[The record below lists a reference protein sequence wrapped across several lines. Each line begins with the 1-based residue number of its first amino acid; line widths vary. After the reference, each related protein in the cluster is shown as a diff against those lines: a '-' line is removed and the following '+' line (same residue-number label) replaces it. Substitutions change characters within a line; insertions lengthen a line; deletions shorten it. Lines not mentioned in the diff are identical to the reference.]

1 MQTLIALL
9 QGKATVPLSH
19 KRVPA
24 DLAGIPWGTIIR
36 LKSGREEL
44 LVPVGPAAYRAG
56 SWVLP
61 IFLAE
66 DSATDV
72 QGLRRQT
79 AKLRREFGLE

>member
-1 MQTLIALL
+1 M
-9 QGKATVPLSH
+9 PLSH

-44 LVPVGPAAYRAG
+44 LIPVGPAAYRSG

-66 DSATDV
+66 DAEADV

-79 AKLRREFGLE
+79 AKLRGEFNLD